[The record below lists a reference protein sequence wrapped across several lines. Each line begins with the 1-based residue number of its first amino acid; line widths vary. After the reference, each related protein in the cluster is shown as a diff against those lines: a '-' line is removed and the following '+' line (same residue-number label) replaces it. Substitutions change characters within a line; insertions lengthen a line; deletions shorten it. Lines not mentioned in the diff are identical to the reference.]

1 MVQTPN
7 KPATKL
13 PPSKH
18 QFAEVIHRLEAG
30 GAMIPDTP
38 ENLMQIIAIWKA
50 YAVPMDFTGGICFTS
65 PNGYFYTRFLSLNTS
80 CPRSI

>member
-50 YAVPMDFTGGICFTS
+50 YAVPMDFLLAGFALHRRTGIFTPAS
-65 PNGYFYTRFLSLNTS
+65 FL
-80 CPRSI
+80 

>member
-1 MVQTPN
+1 MVQTPT

-18 QFAEVIHRLEAG
+18 EFAEVIHRLEAG

-50 YAVPMDFTGGICFTS
+50 YAV
-65 PNGYFYTRFLSLNTS
+65 
-80 CPRSI
+80 